1 MEFPGV
7 SKKYSVDFPG
17 VNSKRGVISKGNQEK
32 IMWDFQGSWF
42 LALEILRAN
51 TILWNIQER
60 SFVSSGI
67 SRGKVKNEKF

>member
-1 MEFPGV
+1 
-7 SKKYSVDFPG
+7 
-17 VNSKRGVISKGNQEK
+17 
-32 IMWDFQGSWF
+32 MWDFQGSWF

-67 SRGKVKNEKF
+67 SRGKEKKKKLKGGGGFKKVCLFFFWNSPMFIQEDEIIVRN